1 MFSNKLTDTST
12 SLINQTSH
20 AAEQAIQATQHL
32 ANNAMESVLDT
43 SHQLRLKARH
53 ASESTVSYIKH
64 EPVKSI
70 LIAAAAGAAL
80 MVLISLLSSSRGR
93 R

>member
-1 MFSNKLTDTST
+1 MFSNKLADTST
-12 SLINQTSH
+12 SLISQTSH

-43 SHQLRLKARH
+43 SHQLRVKAGH
-53 ASESTVSYIKH
+53 ASESTVNFIKH

-70 LIAAAAGAAL
+70 LIAAATGAAL
-80 MVLISLLSSSRGR
+80 MVLISLFSSSRHR
-93 R
+93 H

>member
-1 MFSNKLTDTST
+1 MFTSKLADTS
-12 SLINQTSH
+12 SNLINQTSH
-20 AAEQAIQATQHL
+20 AADQAIKATQHL

-43 SHQLRLKARH
+43 SHQLRVKAGH
-53 ASESTVSYIKH
+53 ASESTVNYIRH

-70 LIAAAAGAAL
+70 LIAAATGAVLMAL
-80 MVLISLLSSSRGR
+80 VSLFSSSRHR

>member
-1 MFSNKLTDTST
+1 MFANKLADSSS

-20 AAEQAIQATQHL
+20 AADQAIKATQHL

-43 SHQLRLKARH
+43 SHQLRVKAGH
-53 ASESTVSYIKH
+53 ASECTVNYIKR

-70 LIAAAAGAAL
+70 LIAAATGAVLVAL
-80 MVLISLLSSSRGR
+80 FSLFSTSRHR

>member
-1 MFSNKLTDTST
+1 MFNNKLADTSHN
-12 SLINQTSH
+12 LVNQTTH
-20 AAEQAIQATQHL
+20 AAEQALQATQHL

-43 SHQLRLKARH
+43 SHQLRLKAGH
-53 ASESTVSYIKH
+53 ASESTVNYIKH

-80 MVLISLLSSSRGR
+80 MALVSLLGSSRNR

>member
-1 MFSNKLTDTST
+1 MFTNNLADTS
-12 SLINQTSH
+12 SNLINQTSH
-20 AAEQAIQATQHL
+20 AADQALRATQQL

-43 SHQLRLKARH
+43 SHQLRLKAGH
-53 ASESTVSYIKH
+53 ASESTVNYIKH

-70 LIAAAAGAAL
+70 LIAAATGAVL
-80 MVLISLLSSSRGR
+80 MALISLFSSSRHR

>member
-1 MFSNKLTDTST
+1 MFNNKVSDTST

-20 AAEQAIQATQHL
+20 AADQAIKATQHL

-53 ASESTVSYIKH
+53 ASESSVNYIRH

-80 MVLISLLSSSRGR
+80 MALVSLLSSSRSR